1 MLHPT
6 GVDRVERAY
15 LRALLADSKSQ
26 LFGISRTALGF
37 VLLDRRGC
45 LAVATALDSGAW
57 GDADLLSKFNPRLD
71 QARRIGQSFVRRIAF
86 KKARKSRL
94 LAMLETHLPRNY
106 TYINVGHSNLNPR
119 MFDGVDAAQ
128 KVVLIHD
135 TIPLDLPNTQR
146 LGARD
151 EFYQK
156 LKLVS
161 ERADRVICT
170 SSQCEADVRRH
181 LDKIGRVPPITTA
194 LLGIDVPVL
203 DTKSHPPESPY
214 FVCVGTIE
222 PRKNHAL
229 LLDIWKDWGAEAPPL
244 YICGKRGWNN
254 EAVFARL
261 DAGIPNVIEQNDL
274 SDAQIATLLSGASA
288 MLFPSYS
295 EGFGLPPAEAL
306 TLDCRVVCADLPV
319 YGEILGNS
327 AVYVDVD
334 DRYLW
339 EKTIKKLAVTPRSD
353 PEPRYEPPTW
363 AVHFKTVL
371 TVI

>member
-203 DTKSHPPESPY
+203 DTKSHPPESPC
-214 FVCVGTIE
+214 FLIFCKIGVLRLRRFI
-222 PRKNHAL
+222 
-229 LLDIWKDWGAEAPPL
+229 
-244 YICGKRGWNN
+244 
-254 EAVFARL
+254 FA
-261 DAGIPNVIEQNDL
+261 A
-274 SDAQIATLLSGASA
+274 SGAGT
-288 MLFPSYS
+288 MRPFLRDWTRVFQ
-295 EGFGLPPAEAL
+295 
-306 TLDCRVVCADLPV
+306 TL
-319 YGEILGNS
+319 S
-327 AVYVDVD
+327 S
-334 DRYLW
+334 
-339 EKTIKKLAVTPRSD
+339 KTICRMRKLRRYFQVPR
-353 PEPRYEPPTW
+353 PCCFRRILKGLGCRLRRP
-363 AVHFKTVL
+363 
-371 TVI
+371 